1 MPVNRRDMDYAE
13 AITAAFESL
22 ELTHVVWLPDSTLG
36 LWETALAASQKLR
49 LVRVCREGEAWA
61 LAAGLHL
68 GGARPI
74 VVLQSTG
81 LFESGDSLRNVLF
94 DMELPLYAVVGYR
107 SYLLEGSRDTARRY
121 TEPVLAAWNIDHVLV
136 DSPRRVAL
144 FVEHYGR
151 CRKSGKAGV
160 TLLAEGKG

>member
-1 MPVNRRDMDYAE
+1 MDYAQ

-22 ELTHVVWLPDSTLG
+22 DLTHVVWLPDSTLG
-36 LWETALAASQKLR
+36 LWETALAASSRLR

-68 GGARPI
+68 GGARP
-74 VVLQSTG
+74 VVVIQNTG
-81 LFESGDSLRNVLF
+81 LFESGDAMRNVLF

-107 SYLLEGSRDTARRY
+107 SCLLEGSRDTARKY

-136 DSPRRVAL
+136 DSPQRVSL
-144 FVEHYGR
+144 FVDHYRR
-151 CRKSGKAGV
+151 CRQSGKAGV
-160 TLLAEGKG
+160 MLLAEGKG

>member
-1 MPVNRRDMDYAE
+1 MDYPQ

-22 ELTHVVWLPDSTLG
+22 GLTHVVWLPDSTLG
-36 LWETALAASQKLR
+36 LWESALAGSPRLR
-49 LVRVCREGEAWA
+49 LLRVCREGEAWA

-74 VVLQSTG
+74 VVIQNTG

-107 SYLLEGSRDTARRY
+107 SYLLEGSRDTARKY

-136 DSPRRVAL
+136 ESPQRVPL
-144 FVEHYGR
+144 FVDHYRR
-151 CRKSGKAGV
+151 CEAAGKPGV